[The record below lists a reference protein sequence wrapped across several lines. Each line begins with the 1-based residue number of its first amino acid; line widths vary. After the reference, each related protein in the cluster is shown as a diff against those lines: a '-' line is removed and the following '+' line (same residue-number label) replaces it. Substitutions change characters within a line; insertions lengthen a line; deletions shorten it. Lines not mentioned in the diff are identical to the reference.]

1 MTTNNDNLVS
11 AFREMV
17 AVVSANAGAGR
28 GGASATTP
36 NNHQSDSGGMG
47 RGGQGR
53 GRGQGGVRG
62 GCSMFLHVSLAFN
75 KLALLQYIFRLFTRR
90 DGNGRPK
97 AGDCGVRSG
106 VSVNCPRSRKRMEV
120 EAVDRNRHSR

>member
-1 MTTNNDNLVS
+1 MTTNNQNLVNL
-11 AFREMV
+11 FREMV
-17 AVVSANAGAGR
+17 AAVSANAGAGR

-36 NNHQSDSGGMG
+36 NNHQSGSGGMG

-53 GRGQGGVRG
+53 GQGGVRG
-62 GCSMFLHVSLAFN
+62 GVRGGGSMFLHVSLAFN

-90 DGNGRPK
+90 DVNGRPK

-106 VSVNCPRSRKRMEV
+106 VSVNCPRSRK
-120 EAVDRNRHSR
+120 